1 MTRSRAAEV
10 DARSRRRKVEPGKRL
25 TFCDDLRA
33 ELTYELTAASRV
45 RFPSPRYQRDPVAFC
60 REILGVEPWSRQIDV
75 LNAVRDHARVAVAA
89 GHKVSKLLALDTPV
103 PTPSGW
109 TTIGALRVGDQVFDE
124 TGAPRNVLGLSP
136 IVERGAC
143 FAVTFDDG
151 TRVVTDATHAWCT
164 WTYRA
169 RKACDRAGYAR
180 VGPGE
185 VTTTEQIRGTLH
197 TQHAGR
203 NHAVVVTAPIQ
214 CVEAQLPIDPY
225 LLGIWLGDGDSARA
239 YVTTPDAEVEA
250 AFHAA
255 GWTTRRTND
264 DGACWR
270 FAIDPTT
277 SSEGSR
283 FRALLKELGLL
294 RNKHVPAAY
303 MRASEAQRR
312 ALLAGLLDTDGT
324 CSLGKVSFTNT
335 NERLAQAVYELAA
348 SLGYKPHFAERRAT
362 LYGQDC
368 GPCFIVGFTPHD
380 PVFRLP
386 RQLARQHA
394 GKTKLQWTR
403 QRMIVS
409 VEPVE
414 SVPVRCIEVD
424 SPSHLFLVS
433 RAFIPTHNSH
443 TAACIALWYFCSF
456 ADARVI
462 MTSTTSRQVDQ
473 ILWRE
478 LRMVRARSGRCLAC
492 KARDPDGHTIPRPCE
507 HSSLIEGDEG
517 DLARTGLKT
526 PDFREVVGF
535 TAKEGEAV
543 AGISGRHLLYIV
555 DESSGVPDLIFEAI
569 EGNRAGGARIVM
581 FGNPTKNEGEFYEA
595 FHSKSNLYTTLRIS
609 SEESPN
615 VVQGRNVIPGLATRD
630 WIEEKRVE
638 WGEKSALYLVRV
650 KGQHAVHE
658 AGKLFSLHT
667 ISEAE
672 ARWPETPDTGRLF
685 IGLDPAGESGMGDDT
700 CFAVRRGLKLIA
712 LRMHSGLNDDQ
723 HMAHLDALLA
733 TYRLARETPVVVVD
747 RDGPIGSKLYVKLR
761 ARLDDSKP
769 EYELVG
775 VKASQRATRQPQFY
789 DRVRDELAA
798 NLHLWIRD
806 GGAIYED
813 TKLEKELHILS
824 WSQRADGRLKVT
836 PKDVIRKAL
845 GRSPDRL
852 DALALSVWEPLSLV
866 AGNDLPGASSV
877 KHEYSAPAAAAASV
891 TGMDPYAGM
900 DPWGGGGGTRR

>member
-25 TFCDDLRA
+25 TFRDDL
-33 ELTYELTAASRV
+33 LDDLNYELTAASRV

-75 LNAVRDHARVAVAA
+75 LNAIRDHPRVAVAA
-89 GHKVSKLLALDTPV
+89 GHKVSK
-103 PTPSGW
+103 
-109 TTIGALRVGDQVFDE
+109 
-124 TGAPRNVLGLSP
+124 
-136 IVERGAC
+136 
-143 FAVTFDDG
+143 
-151 TRVVTDATHAWCT
+151 
-164 WTYRA
+164 
-169 RKACDRAGYAR
+169 
-180 VGPGE
+180 
-185 VTTTEQIRGTLH
+185 
-197 TQHAGR
+197 
-203 NHAVVVTAPIQ
+203 
-214 CVEAQLPIDPY
+214 
-225 LLGIWLGDGDSARA
+225 
-239 YVTTPDAEVEA
+239 
-250 AFHAA
+250 
-255 GWTTRRTND
+255 
-264 DGACWR
+264 
-270 FAIDPTT
+270 
-277 SSEGSR
+277 
-283 FRALLKELGLL
+283 
-294 RNKHVPAAY
+294 
-303 MRASEAQRR
+303 
-312 ALLAGLLDTDGT
+312 
-324 CSLGKVSFTNT
+324 
-335 NERLAQAVYELAA
+335 
-348 SLGYKPHFAERRAT
+348 
-362 LYGQDC
+362 
-368 GPCFIVGFTPHD
+368 
-380 PVFRLP
+380 
-386 RQLARQHA
+386 
-394 GKTKLQWTR
+394 
-403 QRMIVS
+403 
-409 VEPVE
+409 
-414 SVPVRCIEVD
+414 
-424 SPSHLFLVS
+424 
-433 RAFIPTHNSH
+433 SH
-443 TAACIALWYFCSF
+443 TAACIALWYFCSY

-535 TAKEGEAV
+535 TAKEAEAV
-543 AGISGRHLLYIV
+543 AGISGRNLLYLV
-555 DESSGVPDLIFEAI
+555 DEGSGVPDLIFEAI
-569 EGNRAGGARIVM
+569 EGNRAGGARIVI

-615 VVQGRNVIPGLATRD
+615 VVQGRNVIPGLATRE

-650 KGQHAVHE
+650 KGQHAVYE

-712 LRMHSGLNDDQ
+712 LRMYSGLNDDQ

-761 ARLDDSKP
+761 ARLDDTKP

-775 VKASQRATRQPQFY
+775 VKASQRATRQPNVY

-798 NLHLWIRD
+798 NLHMWIRD
-806 GGAIYED
+806 GGAIFED
-813 TKLEKELHILS
+813 VKLEKELHSLS

-836 PKDVIRKAL
+836 SKDVIRKAL

-852 DALALSVWEPLSLV
+852 DALSLSVFEPLSL
-866 AGNDLPGASSV
+866 AASSDLPGASAV
-877 KHEYSAPAAAAASV
+877 AHEYSAPAAATAAV